1 MLREHFQLSSS
12 HYYHVGTEGLQKLI
26 KSRVINASYV
36 SFLPR
41 YFSFLRWHFCYI
53 IIPLQNKGNEDIKIP
68 DIQRDDEGK
77 ESVWEHW

>member
-1 MLREHFQLSSS
+1 ML
-12 HYYHVGTEGLQKLI
+12 
-26 KSRVINASYV
+26 V
-36 SFLPR
+36 SFSTTIFFRRHL
-41 YFSFLRWHFCYI
+41 CYI